1 MATTTHLT
9 LGFHGRIIDHIGIQM
24 YQSPT
29 AALAE
34 IVANAWDAD
43 ATRVDITFNLDS
55 EDKADWTITVQ
66 DNGNGMTRDECQ
78 NKFLNVGFN
87 RREGDGPKATSA
99 EKSRPLMGRKG
110 IGKFA
115 GFGIARFI
123 EIDTVSKDTGEQ
135 TFFKLDQKEIRKGD
149 TYVSTDAFPRMH

>member
-1 MATTTHLT
+1 MATKTDLT

-43 ATRVDITFNLDS
+43 ATEADITFSFES
-55 EDKADWTITVQ
+55 EVKADWTITVL
-66 DNGNGMTRDECQ
+66 DNGNGMTKDECQ